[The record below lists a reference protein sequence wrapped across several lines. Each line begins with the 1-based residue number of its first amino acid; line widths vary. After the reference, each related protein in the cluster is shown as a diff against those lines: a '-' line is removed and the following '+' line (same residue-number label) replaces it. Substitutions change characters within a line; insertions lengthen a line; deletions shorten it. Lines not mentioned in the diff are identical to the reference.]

1 MKCPRCGFPEMNEGQ
16 ERCPRCGSRVEA
28 EAGVVRTSAVR
39 VAAGDT
45 DRVYRS
51 IDELPPEMRRKL
63 QKALHGPNA
72 DTFVIADE
80 RGREQLYRVIGGLP
94 SYLQKKVMAA
104 FRVAEDV
111 PASPRLSRRAR
122 GGLVLAALALLFTF
136 LWLVWRH

>member
-1 MKCPRCGFPEMNEGQ
+1 
-16 ERCPRCGSRVEA
+16 VEA

-51 IDELPPEMRRKL
+51 VEELPPEMRRKL

>member
-16 ERCPRCGSRVEA
+16 AECPRCGSRAGA

-51 IDELPPEMRRKL
+51 VDELPPEMRRKL

-80 RGREQLYRVIGGLP
+80 RGREQLYQVISGLP

-104 FRVAEDV
+104 FRVGEE
-111 PASPRLSRRAR
+111 PAPSPRLSRRAR
-122 GGLVLAALALLFTF
+122 CGLGFAALALLFTF
-136 LWLVWRH
+136 LWLVWRT